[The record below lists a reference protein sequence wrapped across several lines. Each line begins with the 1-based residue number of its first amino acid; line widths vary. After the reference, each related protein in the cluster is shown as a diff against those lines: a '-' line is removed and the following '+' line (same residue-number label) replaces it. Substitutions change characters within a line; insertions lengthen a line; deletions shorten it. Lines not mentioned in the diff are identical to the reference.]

1 MITQA
6 ELLRSAFN
14 PHDDQEVPPAGEK
27 TKETSKETSQP
38 TATTNN
44 QEKLEKILE
53 SARKRVGLKPI
64 EYTDIAEGI
73 SRVNINDPKYSEQRK
88 QVAQDLIERELKI
101 KDKIEIKSSKMS
113 QGSPIPWIELE
124 DIEIAEM
131 LQHQASRMR
140 NPNGQAIMYPPR
152 NYTQV

>member
-1 MITQA
+1 MMTKKFYS
-6 ELLRSAFN
+6 L
-14 PHDDQEVPPAGEK
+14 VKK
-27 TKETSKETSQP
+27 TKETSKENIQP
-38 TATTNN
+38 TIATNN

-88 QVAQDLIERELKI
+88 QLAQDFIERELKL

-113 QGSPIPWIELE
+113 QGSPILWIELE
-124 DIEIAEM
+124 DIETAEM

-140 NPNGQAIMYPPR
+140 NPNGQAIIYPP
-152 NYTQV
+152 QDLIQA